1 MKVGFYGFV
10 RQYHNLKAEIDT
22 AIQQVL
28 EGGAYVLGPAVA
40 RFESEL
46 AAYWGMQHAIGVNSG
61 TDALCA
67 SSPSRCFPS

>member
-1 MKVGFYGFV
+1 M
-10 RQYHNLKAEIDT
+10 

-40 RFESEL
+40 RFESEM
-46 AAYWGMQHAIGVNSG
+46 AAYWGMQHFIGVNSG